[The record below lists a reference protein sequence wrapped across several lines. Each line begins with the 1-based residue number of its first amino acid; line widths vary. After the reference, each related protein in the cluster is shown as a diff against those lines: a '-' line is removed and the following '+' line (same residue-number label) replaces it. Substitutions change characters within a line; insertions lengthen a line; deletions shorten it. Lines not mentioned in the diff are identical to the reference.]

1 MRSLRLALMT
11 SPPQHRTNQGRH
23 LSLFLLG
30 TEEEK
35 ATKTKAGGT
44 LAVSDSLTKTLSFIR
59 EASSAILIAGSQANS
74 PATVHQTGRFA
85 ILKGHRHN
93 TGCGVHCQE
102 GHCGRASR
110 FSPEQSFPP
119 PSQTLGGSEGLG
131 EAEEKT
137 TDHGWGWG
145 QRWGGGRGR
154 YMPTVKILI
163 MEDHERVSAPFVQ
176 QEAYYY
182 LG

>member
-74 PATVHQTGRFA
+74 PATVHRTGRFA

-93 TGCGVHCQE
+93 TGCEVHCQE
-102 GHCGRASR
+102 ESLKVQYRTIFPSSFSDFGWLRGPRRGRGKNNRSW
-110 FSPEQSFPP
+110 
-119 PSQTLGGSEGLG
+119 LGMG
-131 EAEEKT
+131 AEM
-137 TDHGWGWG
+137 GWG
-145 QRWGGGRGR
+145 QRE
-154 YMPTVKILI
+154 I
-163 MEDHERVSAPFVQ
+163 HAHS
-176 QEAYYY
+176 
-182 LG
+182 

>member
-74 PATVHQTGRFA
+74 PVTVHRTGRFT

-110 FSPEQSFPP
+110 FSTEQSFPP

-131 EAEEKT
+131 EAEEKNNRSWL
-137 TDHGWGWG
+137 GMGAEMGWG
-145 QRWGGGRGR
+145 QRE
-154 YMPTVKILI
+154 I
-163 MEDHERVSAPFVQ
+163 HAHS
-176 QEAYYY
+176 
-182 LG
+182 